1 MPKISVILP
10 TYNERENIE
19 DLINSI
25 FSNMDATTE
34 VIVVDDNS
42 PDKTWEV
49 IEKIEKAN
57 NNVRLLRRMNKR
69 GLTSAISDGISL
81 SEGDI
86 VVWMDC
92 DFSMPPEIIPK
103 LIYELNDS
111 DIALGSRYVK
121 GGKDVRDSSIR
132 ILASRAVNLF
142 ANFVLDSSIKDYS
155 SGFFAVKR
163 EVFNEIKLMP
173 EGYAEY
179 CVDFLYRAKKRGFK
193 IKEVPYIVIDRRVG
207 ETKTSPN
214 VLTFLRHGI
223 VYILTVLK
231 LRVVVK

>member
-19 DLINSI
+19 NIINSI
-25 FSNMDATTE
+25 FNNMDTHTE

-42 PDKTWEV
+42 PDRTWEV
-49 IEKIEKAN
+49 VEKIEKSN

-69 GLTSAISDGISL
+69 GLTSAISEGIFL

-92 DFSMPPEIIPK
+92 DFSMPPEVIPK
-103 LIYELNDS
+103 LIYELNDN
-111 DIALGSRYVK
+111 DIALGSRYVNQ
-121 GGKDVRDSSIR
+121 GKDARDSFIR
-132 ILASRAVNLF
+132 VLASRAVNMF
-142 ANFVLDSSIKDYS
+142 ASFVLDSSIKDYS

-163 EVFNEIKLMP
+163 DVFDEIKLMP

-179 CVDFLYRAKKRGFK
+179 CVDFLYRAKRKGFK
-193 IKEVPYIVIDRRVG
+193 IKEVPYITIDRKVG

-214 VLTFLRHGI
+214 VLTFLRHGV
-223 VYILTVLK
+223 VYIFTVLK